1 MWITLAII
9 SSVSLGIYDIF
20 KKMSLR
26 GNNVL
31 SVLFLNTLI
40 GALLMSPVVIGNIAD
55 GSWGFGGNAASHLMI
70 LLKSAIVLSSWI
82 MGYFAIKHMP
92 LTITGSINAT
102 RPILVL
108 VGAMLIFGERLNA
121 LQWAGITL
129 GFTSLVFISLVG
141 RKEGFSVRS
150 NKWIWLAF
158 GATLMGAVSGLY
170 DKYLLRSLP
179 ALEVQAWYSLYQ
191 LCIMGITIALLKRS
205 RHADASPFVWRWS
218 IPCIALFLT
227 LADLAYFYA
236 LSLDGSMISVVSMIR
251 RGSVIVSFFYGAL
264 ALHEKNIGLKLV
276 DLGILLIAL
285 VLLVVASQ

>member
-31 SVLFLNTLI
+31 TVLFLNTLI

-55 GSWGFGGNAASHLMI
+55 GSWSFGGNAASHLMI

-108 VGAMLIFGERLNA
+108 VGAMLSFGERLNA

-251 RGSVIVSFFYGAL
+251 RGSVIVSFFYGAF